1 MIACTLQIAIRSVE
15 APMRRITSRPA
26 DNITSHSIH
35 DDDDEDNNYNVDHYD
50 DDDDWKK
57 EIVLTYI

>member
-1 MIACTLQIAIRSVE
+1 MIMIACTLQIAIRSVE

-50 DDDDWKK
+50 DDDD
-57 EIVLTYI
+57 